1 MRDATTLCPPIS
13 LSEAQDHDELKIVL
27 ISGGWGMRRSLNQ
40 IGIQPGDHVRVVRR
54 APFGGPVLIE
64 NNGTQVAVG
73 RGMAEKIRVEVI
85 P

>member
-1 MRDATTLCPPIS
+1 MQDATNFCSPIN
-13 LSEAQDHDELKIVL
+13 LSEASDQAELKIVL
-27 ISGGWGMRRSLNQ
+27 IAGGWGIRRHLNQ

-64 NNGTQVAVG
+64 NHGTQVAVG
-73 RGMAEKIRVEVI
+73 RGMAENIRVEVL